1 LRLYRDS
8 IPTLLCCQGKRR
20 HLAQASVEVA
30 GERALDTAAC
40 LPRRL
45 AGSEEPFVISG
56 GLGVVAD
63 SGESDDM
70 ESPVEL
76 AVTAAVES
84 VAALLATIR
93 GSSSSASTSGGRGRR
108 SRTPASGAS
117 APFMMAF
124 LDR

>member
-1 LRLYRDS
+1 
-8 IPTLLCCQGKRR
+8 
-20 HLAQASVEVA
+20 VA

-40 LPRRL
+40 LPRSL

-93 GSSSSASTSGGRGRR
+93 GSSSSASTSGGRGTSVEDTGEWRV
-108 SRTPASGAS
+108 GALHDG
-117 APFMMAF
+117 F